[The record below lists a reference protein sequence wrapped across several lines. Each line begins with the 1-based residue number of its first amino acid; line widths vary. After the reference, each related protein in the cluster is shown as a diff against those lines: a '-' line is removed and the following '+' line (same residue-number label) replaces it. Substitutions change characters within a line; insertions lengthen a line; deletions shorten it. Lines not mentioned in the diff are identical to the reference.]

1 MIFRCKNCGGNV
13 VYSPERKKMFC
24 PFCESEDSEE
34 REDGVIET
42 SGEENGTAEGT
53 VQAAGAGQPVSRMAA
68 AEGAAQKKVTKVCP
82 NCGGEIP
89 MTVNTSAT
97 QCPYCDNYVIVDDQI
112 SGAYTP
118 HMLIPFHMGKEVCKK
133 LIRDKFEKCIFA
145 PTVFCRK

>member
-53 VQAAGAGQPVSRMAA
+53 VHCGRNGPGSGSRTAGQQNGSSRGCCAEKGDKGMSQLWWRDSHDGKHLRYTVSLLR
-68 AEGAAQKKVTKVCP
+68 QL
-82 NCGGEIP
+82 
-89 MTVNTSAT
+89 
-97 QCPYCDNYVIVDDQI
+97 CDR
-112 SGAYTP
+112 G
-118 HMLIPFHMGKEVCKK
+118 
-133 LIRDKFEKCIFA
+133 
-145 PTVFCRK
+145 

>member
-53 VQAAGAGQPVSRMAA
+53 VQAAGAGQPVSRMA
-68 AEGAAQKKVTKVCP
+68 EPRV
-82 NCGGEIP
+82 
-89 MTVNTSAT
+89 
-97 QCPYCDNYVIVDDQI
+97 
-112 SGAYTP
+112 
-118 HMLIPFHMGKEVCKK
+118 L
-133 LIRDKFEKCIFA
+133 R
-145 PTVFCRK
+145 RKR

>member
-68 AEGAAQKKVTKVCP
+68 AEGAAQKKGDK
-82 NCGGEIP
+82 GMSQLWWRDSHDGKHLRH
-89 MTVNTSAT
+89 TVS
-97 QCPYCDNYVIVDDQI
+97 
-112 SGAYTP
+112 
-118 HMLIPFHMGKEVCKK
+118 L
-133 LIRDKFEKCIFA
+133 L
-145 PTVFCRK
+145 

>member
-53 VQAAGAGQPVSRMAA
+53 VQAAGAGQPVSRMVA

-82 NCGGEIP
+82 NCGGRDSHDGKHLRY
-89 MTVNTSAT
+89 TVSLLR
-97 QCPYCDNYVIVDDQI
+97 QLCDR
-112 SGAYTP
+112 G
-118 HMLIPFHMGKEVCKK
+118 
-133 LIRDKFEKCIFA
+133 
-145 PTVFCRK
+145 

>member
-53 VQAAGAGQPVSRMAA
+53 VRQREPDSRSAEWQQPRVLR
-68 AEGAAQKKVTKVCP
+68 
-82 NCGGEIP
+82 
-89 MTVNTSAT
+89 
-97 QCPYCDNYVIVDDQI
+97 
-112 SGAYTP
+112 
-118 HMLIPFHMGKEVCKK
+118 
-133 LIRDKFEKCIFA
+133 
-145 PTVFCRK
+145 RKR

>member
-53 VQAAGAGQPVSRMAA
+53 VQASGSRTAGQQNGSSR
-68 AEGAAQKKVTKVCP
+68 GC
-82 NCGGEIP
+82 C
-89 MTVNTSAT
+89 S
-97 QCPYCDNYVIVDDQI
+97 
-112 SGAYTP
+112 
-118 HMLIPFHMGKEVCKK
+118 
-133 LIRDKFEKCIFA
+133 
-145 PTVFCRK
+145 RKR